1 MLTFRKGRTCGLK
14 AGLRMAAHLME
25 PTLPPDLARHQ
36 ADLGGP
42 GLTKDGGLEP
52 KVRADID
59 PSLALLL
66 NLDGRRSVDLLA
78 LAHLLRGRR
87 SDGQSIQHR
96 GACDIASLDCC
107 FSCEKSISLLW
118 AGAGPTARS
127 IVAAAHREAV
137 DLTMKSIAR
146 AIGRSRLGKGG
157 RDGYESGH
165 VAWITCEQY
174 TSRVSPGDP
183 SDRYDALPGDPQIHS
198 HVIVP
203 HVVRTRSGRVSAL
216 DLRGIDGRVREFGHL
231 YLALT
236 IDRLVRY
243 GVEFVTVAGQDIPR
257 AVAVSPALREMFSK
271 RTRHGEERARRYSR
285 GLALSWD
292 DLAPA
297 RRVGLAKSGVQKAFS
312 GARKDDL
319 ADIDGWRRQ
328 AEPLGGLPRV
338 EMRAGADARQVSRDS
353 RLSEAAALTRSLVE
367 AELQGRDVID
377 ERDLRRLGLLALMR
391 FGIDGPEDLAD
402 LMLILRSG
410 HVMIDGVD
418 RSLRLTHRSGAR
430 GGEVTLVEVDLTGN
444 EREELRRSFEDACA
458 WPSTGSKLGRP
469 DKTADDGTM
478 PSVSVII
485 IAQGMS
491 AEDAWKGA
499 ASNAA
504 SAGYSVIWVGAPRR
518 WEQALNT
525 LSTAARATTLDSLLA
540 GRGDDAVVPER
551 TIVFIDNL
559 ASLRPV
565 QLLRLMRWR
574 AVSGVP
580 VLGGL
585 HLGTAPADDIVFDLL
600 PLQVRAYIPHAPA
613 TAKGSETA
621 RETARLISDGLLDKA
636 LFALRQQGRASLA
649 LEAGP
654 GLGATVA
661 NLFLNVHAE
670 HGVLPSVRAETA
682 DDARVIA
689 AAIRERKRT
698 AALIQG
704 PDYEIDA
711 VDADGTDFQ
720 MRLAVG
726 ESIRFISRVNAR
738 RDDGKRGLF
747 GVPGTVVTVT
757 EIGEQGLRLRNDAG
771 LGALISWNTLR
782 QGPDRRIGLEQPDV
796 EVAGRRGR
804 AARAFHIDAI
814 SGLDVPF
821 GSFWSAEASTSP
833 STQRFMVFDERLA
846 RQKLA
851 WVDDTET
858 LTIEDLWLRLGQ
870 FLTLSS
876 RDPVESAYHRA
887 VAVRCRAEV
896 VLRNG
901 LLAIENRISGG
912 RPRSTLDLRL
922 VLHRQR
928 TEFTARVA
936 AAEVDL
942 GQSDV
947 DPSPEGEEDQHVPS
961 LR

>member
-14 AGLRMAAHLME
+14 ASLRMAAHLME

-52 KVRADID
+52 KIRADID
-59 PSLALLL
+59 PGLALLL

-96 GACDIASLDCC
+96 EACAIASLDCC

-118 AGAGPTARS
+118 AGAGPAARA

-157 RDGYESGH
+157 RDGYEGGH

-183 SDRYDALPGDPQIHS
+183 SDRYHTLPGDPQIHS

-216 DLRGIDGRVREFGHL
+216 DLRGIDGRIREFGHL

-236 IDRLVRY
+236 IDRLMRY
-243 GVEFVTVAGQDIPR
+243 GVEFATVAGQDIPR

-338 EMRAGADARQVSRDS
+338 ELRAGAAPRQLSRDA
-353 RLSEAAALTRSLVE
+353 RLSEAAALTRLLVE
-367 AELQGRDVID
+367 AELQERDVID
-377 ERDLRRLGLLALMR
+377 EREMRRLGLLALMR
-391 FGIDGPEDLAD
+391 FGIDHPEDIAD
-402 LMLILRSG
+402 LMVILRSG
-410 HVMIDGVD
+410 HVMIDGVE
-418 RSLRLTHRSGAR
+418 RSFRIIYRSGAR
-430 GGEVTLVEVDLTGN
+430 GGEVTLVEVDLIES

-458 WPSTGSKLGRP
+458 WPTTGSKLGGP

-478 PSVSVII
+478 PSVSVSII
-485 IAQGMS
+485 TQGMS
-491 AEDAWKGA
+491 AEEAWKGA
-499 ASNAA
+499 ANSAA
-504 SAGYSVIWVGAPRR
+504 SAGYSVTWIGALRR
-518 WEQALNT
+518 WEQVFDTSSKAT
-525 LSTAARATTLDSLLA
+525 RPTTLDSLLA

-551 TIVFIDNL
+551 TIVFVDNL
-559 ASLRPV
+559 ASLRLV

-585 HLGTAPADDIVFDLL
+585 HLGTAPADDTVFELL
-600 PLQVRAYIPHAPA
+600 PRQLRLNIPYAPA
-613 TAKGSETA
+613 TAKSSDTA
-621 RETARLISDGLLDKA
+621 RETARLISDGLLDRA

-661 NLFLNVHAE
+661 DLFMNVHAE

-689 AAIRERKRT
+689 AAIRERKRA
-698 AALIQG
+698 AALLRG

-711 VDADGTDFQ
+711 VDRDGAEFQ

-738 RDDGKRGLF
+738 REDGKRGLF

-771 LGALISWNTLR
+771 LGALVNWNTLR
-782 QGPDRRIGLEQPDV
+782 QGPNRRIGLEQPDV
-796 EVAGRRGR
+796 ELLGRWGR
-804 AARAFHIDAI
+804 APRAFHIDAI
-814 SGLDVPF
+814 SGLDVHV
-821 GSFWSAEASTSP
+821 GSSWSTEASASP
-833 STQRFMVFDERLA
+833 GTQRFMVFDEKLA

-851 WVDDTET
+851 RVDDIET
-858 LTIEDLWLRLGQ
+858 LTTEDLWLRLGQ
-870 FLTLSS
+870 FLTRSS

-887 VAVRCRAEV
+887 VAVRCRAEA

-901 LLAIENRISGG
+901 LLATENRISAGK
-912 RPRSTLDLRL
+912 PRSTLDLRFA
-922 VLHRQR
+922 LHRQR

-942 GQSDV
+942 GRSDV
-947 DPSPEGEEDQHVPS
+947 DPPEGEEDQHVPS